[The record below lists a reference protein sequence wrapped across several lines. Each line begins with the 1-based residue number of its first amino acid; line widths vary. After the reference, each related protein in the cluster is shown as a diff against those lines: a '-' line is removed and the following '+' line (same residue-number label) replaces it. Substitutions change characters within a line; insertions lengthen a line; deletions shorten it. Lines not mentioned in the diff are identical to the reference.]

1 MCQLLLKD
9 DLIPYIVV
17 LLLLRYD
24 LSTRGRLF
32 IIPILLLLLLF
43 LLQLK
48 VFLHDCH
55 SESIDLLVA
64 DLRQLIDFSE
74 DFGAFDSGA
83 LWELRW

>member
-1 MCQLLLKD
+1 MCLLLLKD

-17 LLLLRYD
+17 LLLRYD

-48 VFLHDCH
+48 VFLHNCH

-83 LWELRW
+83 LRELRW